1 MEIETFYTGMDV
13 NELAKKMQFTAK
25 NNNAFFAAH
34 LVNDE
39 EQALEEV
46 ARGFEI
52 TKKYPNYFNLDEQE
66 YNDIESLKSEI
77 SKNSAILLFRN
88 ELPNEKLHYAYSEIN
103 NSTIYISSI
112 NILGYLKNNNG
123 LFFVKNPE
131 CELELESETIEES
144 PLKLNLSK

>member
-25 NNNAFFAAH
+25 NNNTFFAAH

-131 CELELESETIEES
+131 CELALESETIEES